1 MFTGAKI
8 ARLLIFYA
16 ILQPFLPSSSS
27 LSSSAHPAASRRL
40 LLASFLP
47 LSPGTSGRGPHCQTL
62 STLLRIISLPPSLV
76 RVFLLCLWQQH
87 FLIFCNICRVFF
99 STFFSCVACCVSTS
113 SSEQRQQ
120 QVSHEVDQKRQA
132 NVANSCAVVG
142 ISLVPLSFP
151 FFGQTSL
158 LSYVKCAKCFSRL
171 CSHAQ
176 RCSTL
181 S

>member
-1 MFTGAKI
+1 MRKLTSQDFSIVYWRKNC
-8 ARLLIFYA
+8 A
-16 ILQPFLPSSSS
+16 IINFLCYF
-27 LSSSAHPAASRRL
+27 AALFAVVVVVVVVCTSYCL

-99 STFFSCVACCVSTS
+99 STFFPALPAAFLA
-113 SSEQRQQ
+113 EQRRQ

-142 ISLVPLSFP
+142 ISLVPL
-151 FFGQTSL
+151 
-158 LSYVKCAKCFSRL
+158 FSGRL
-171 CSHAQ
+171 HYSAM
-176 RCSTL
+176 
-181 S
+181 